1 MNKDPQLISRIEETL
16 AQLRPY
22 LEADNGNISFVEV
35 TEDMIVRVRLEGA
48 CSSCSMSMMTLKAG
62 VEQSLLKATGQ
73 PIFTQLL
80 KLIPREMVSRLSSH
94 YQTNRYVKALAPMNI
109 WCPCCSVFFN
119 DVRQ

>member
-62 VEQSLLKATGQ
+62 VEQSLLKAIPG
-73 PIFTQLL
+73 L
-80 KLIPREMVSRLSSH
+80 KAVEAVE
-94 YQTNRYVKALAPMNI
+94 
-109 WCPCCSVFFN
+109 
-119 DVRQ
+119 